1 MSSPTSIRDPNLT
14 TRHRTYPHPLE
25 EDGFISALN
34 SSQTAVTSTPVVS
47 PGTASEKRGR
57 LQGISQHL
65 NLQENKEELVRY
77 WDRFIRKGKKKVG
90 VIASLRTL
98 ALSSCAIHSL
108 LLILAY
114 WHHLLRAEYPTI
126 INTTGLGVS
135 LSRMVTY
142 KHLYS

>member
-1 MSSPTSIRDPNLT
+1 MSSPTSIRDLT
-14 TRHRTYPHPLE
+14 TRHRTYPHPFE
-25 EDGFISALN
+25 EDVFNSASN
-34 SSQTAVTSTPVVS
+34 SNQTADTGTPVVS
-47 PGTASEKRGR
+47 PGTASAKRGR
-57 LQGISQHL
+57 VQEISQHL
-65 NLQENKEELVRY
+65 NLHENKEELVRY

-114 WHHLLRAEYPTI
+114 WHHLSRAEYPTI

-142 KHLYS
+142 EHLYS